1 MYLAVLEGADEAVTV
16 SVCEGCPTVDLV
28 FHKGA
33 DVRERE
39 GELSVAGLTS
49 SLAPFES
56 SPNESISHS

>member
-33 DVRERE
+33 DVHVTV
-39 GELSVAGLTS
+39 SVGVGAMSS
-49 SLAPFES
+49 SLERTTLAK
-56 SPNESISHS
+56 